1 MEAISGSRN
10 PRSIGIHNQS
20 EFNRLKILAKRL
32 YTFTRLHST
41 YTFPLAIF
49 IVEVVIFM
57 KEVTLDQLMMY
68 CLFHA
73 LQTSVLSMHFLHII
87 GYQILIF
94 YCVCEYFKIKLR
106 QVNQELKQSCSAY
119 RNPSLVNRSL
129 ETLNVIQREIKH
141 SDVKYWSK
149 FLGVFWMEFGTYV
162 TIGIILGIEV
172 YHTSD
177 LVMLFIILYVML
189 SMTIIL
195 LFVILRAASVNKE
208 AKRSHKVLSSL
219 YIMFAK
225 YFDEIQAKVSLRLT
239 IMPKVIVKCYTL

>member
-1 MEAISGSRN
+1 M
-10 PRSIGIHNQS
+10 
-20 EFNRLKILAKRL
+20 
-32 YTFTRLHST
+32 
-41 YTFPLAIF
+41 
-49 IVEVVIFM
+49 
-57 KEVTLDQLMMY
+57 
-68 CLFHA
+68 
-73 LQTSVLSMHFLHII
+73 
-87 GYQILIF
+87 IF

-129 ETLNVIQREIKH
+129 ETLNVIQQEIKH

-162 TIGIILGIEV
+162 TIGIILAIEI

-177 LVMLFIILYVML
+177 LLFLVLTLYVL
-189 SMTIIL
+189 LTMTIIL
-195 LFVILRAASVNKE
+195 LFVILSAASVNKE

-225 YFDEIQAKVSLRLT
+225 YFDDNQTKVSVRLT
-239 IMPKVIVKCYTL
+239 IMLKVIWKYY